1 MDLKKLGKLNLA
13 RGLRLLSEAIYPNY
27 RNLRLALT
35 GAGGKTSALFQLAH
49 QLPPPV
55 LVSAS
60 THLATSQLAMADR
73 HFFVHSTEELT
84 AIQSKIFDG
93 VVLLT
98 GPEGGDGRTLGLSG
112 EILDL
117 LNDLAGYQGI
127 PVLIE
132 ADGARTLPL
141 KAPAGHEPAIPS
153 FSNFVVVVAG
163 MSGLGSQLD
172 SASVHRP
179 EIFSALSGLEIGA
192 RVDEKALVRVLLHL
206 HGGLKGVPA
215 GARRSVL
222 LNQVDSL
229 EQVEKAANMAEMLL
243 VGYHSV
249 LVASLGRSIPVVHTV
264 HEKKAGIVLA
274 AGGSSR
280 LGSPKQLLKWQG
292 IPLVRHVAER
302 ALQAGLSPV
311 IVVTGAHAGDIEQA
325 LRGLDVKIA
334 HNPDWELGQST
345 SVGTGLQAL
354 PSNIG
359 AAVFLLSDQPQV
371 TKKLLD
377 ELSLAHTHSLA
388 SIVAPRVHG
397 KRANPVLFDRIVF
410 PELLALEGDTG
421 GRVLFSDDSRFTVE
435 WVDWDDAS
443 LLLDVDTPG
452 DYQRLLGLELKS

>member
-1 MDLKKLGKLNLA
+1 MDLKQLGELNLA
-13 RGLRLLSEAIYPNY
+13 RGLRLLPEEIYPDY

-73 HFFVHSTEELT
+73 HFFVHSTKDLK

-98 GPEGGDGRTLGLSG
+98 GPEGEDGRTLGLSG
-112 EILDL
+112 AILEQ

-127 PVLIE
+127 PMLIE
-132 ADGARTLPL
+132 ADGARRLPL
-141 KAPAGHEPAIPS
+141 KAPAEHEPAIPS

-163 MSGLGSQLD
+163 MSGLGRQLD

-179 EIFSALSGLEIGA
+179 ESFAALSGLKIGA

-206 HGGLKGVPA
+206 HGGLKGIPPE
-215 GARRSVL
+215 ARRTVL
-222 LNQVDSL
+222 LNQADTL
-229 EQVEKAANMAEMLL
+229 EQVEQANGMAEMLL

-249 LVASLGRSIPVVHTV
+249 LVASLGLSIPVVHAV

-280 LGSPKQLLKWQG
+280 LGSPKQLLSWQG

-302 ALQAGLSPV
+302 ALQAGLCPV
-311 IVVTGAHAGDIEQA
+311 IVVTGAHAEDVEQA
-325 LRGLDVKIA
+325 LRDLEVKIA

-354 PSNIG
+354 PSNVG
-359 AAVFLLSDQPQV
+359 AAIFLLSDQPQV
-371 TKKLLD
+371 PKKLLD
-377 ELSLAHTHSLA
+377 ELCLAHAYSL
-388 SIVAPRVHG
+388 SPIVAPRVYG

-421 GRVLFSDDSRFTVE
+421 GRVLFSEESRFPVE
-435 WVDWDDAS
+435 WVDWDDAN
-443 LLLDVDTPG
+443 LLLDIDTP
-452 DYQRLLGLELKS
+452 DDFQRLLDLELKS

>member
-1 MDLKKLGKLNLA
+1 MDLKQLGELNLA
-13 RGLRLLSEAIYPNY
+13 RGLRLLSDEIYPNY
-27 RNLRLALT
+27 RNLRLAFT

-60 THLATSQLAMADR
+60 THLATSQLAKADR
-73 HFFVHSTEELT
+73 HFFVHSTEELM

-112 EILDL
+112 EILDQ
-117 LNDLAGYQGI
+117 LNDLAGYRGI

-163 MSGLGSQLD
+163 MSGLGRHLD

-179 EIFSALSGLEIGA
+179 ESFAALSGLEIGA
-192 RVDEKALVRVLLHL
+192 RVDSKALVQVLLHPD
-206 HGGLKGVPA
+206 GGLKRIPS
-215 GARRSVL
+215 GARRSIL
-222 LNQVDSL
+222 LNQADSL
-229 EQVEKAANMAEMLL
+229 QQVEAANGMVEMLL
-243 VGYHSV
+243 DGYQSV
-249 LVASLGRSIPVVHTV
+249 LVASLGRPVPVVHAV

-274 AGGSSR
+274 AGGSTR
-280 LGSPKQLLKWQG
+280 LGSPKQLLSWQG

-311 IVVTGAHAGDIEQA
+311 IVVTGAHAGDIAQA
-325 LRGLDVKIA
+325 LGELDVNIA

-345 SVGTGLQAL
+345 SIRAGLQAL
-354 PSNIG
+354 PSSVG

-371 TKKLLD
+371 PKKLLD
-377 ELSLAHTHSLA
+377 ELCHAHAYSLSP
-388 SIVAPRVHG
+388 IVAPRVYG
-397 KRANPVLFDRIVF
+397 KRANPVLFDRSAF

-421 GRVLFSDDSRFTVE
+421 GRVLFSKQSRFTVE